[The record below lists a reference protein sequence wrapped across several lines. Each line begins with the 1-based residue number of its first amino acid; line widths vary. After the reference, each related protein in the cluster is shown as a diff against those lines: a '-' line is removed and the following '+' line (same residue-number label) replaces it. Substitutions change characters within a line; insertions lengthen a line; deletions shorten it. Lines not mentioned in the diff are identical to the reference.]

1 MIRHWREKL
10 LLPITLANDL
20 KPKEY
25 ASLVEGISANSP
37 IEVQAEA
44 IRHYP
49 FNDLASHVLGYVGSG
64 YEANP
69 KGLSGDDLA
78 TYEIKGR
85 KGKAGLEKVF
95 DNQLRGV
102 DGGEIWRVNPD
113 GSRYDRIERKVSEKG
128 KNLHISI
135 DADLQKIAEDSIDK
149 MVLSV
154 ANSRILP
161 DSDWRKTILR
171 RTNQA
176 LLGSNEKKV
185 TAQLL
190 LSAFLDAPF
199 PLDGKQA
206 STVAGFQG
214 LLTMLKD
221 F

>member
-1 MIRHWREKL
+1 M
-10 LLPITLANDL
+10 
-20 KPKEY
+20 
-25 ASLVEGISANSP
+25 
-37 IEVQAEA
+37 
-44 IRHYP
+44 
-49 FNDLASHVLGYVGSG
+49 
-64 YEANP
+64 
-69 KGLSGDDLA
+69 A

-185 TAQLL
+185 SST
-190 LSAFLDAPF
+190 SAFGFLDAPF
-199 PLDGKQA
+199 PLDANRLPQLL
-206 STVAGFQG
+206 VFREP
-214 LLTMLKD
+214 LTMLKD